1 MARERGV
8 AKKAKDPNAPKR
20 ALTAY
25 FIWLQENREAIKKPG
40 MSATQVA
47 KAAGALWRELSD
59 KSKWEKKAEEDKK
72 RYERENA
79 EYKNSA

>member
-8 AKKAKDPNAPKR
+8 AKKVKDPNAPKR

-25 FIWLQENREAIKKPG
+25 FIWLAENREAIKKPG

-47 KAAGALWRELSD
+47 KAAGAAWRELTD